1 MNTTGKKY
9 GGRKKGTP
17 NKEVKDIREAFQVL
31 IENNLDKMD
40 LWINQLAEKNPEKAI
55 NTILRLSDFI
65 LPKLTK
71 TEITQLPKDEYAN
84 MTDEELDAEIKK
96 NIEKYNENRNFLD
109 SIDKTEKKGKGSFE
123 RYFFND
129 EENDVLWNL
138 LENKSV
144 IKGENNSTS
153 LFDQFGQTMSLIPE
167 FKSADY
173 ILKIETEDSVLDINE
188 IVTTISNINTISLSY
203 VMDKNKIKTKSNLI
217 F

>member
-1 MNTTGKKY
+1 MAVFKLQLEDFSTTEYELIAIHTTIEVTKLAFLL
-9 GGRKKGTP
+9 
-17 NKEVKDIREAFQVL
+17 NK
-31 IENNLDKMD
+31 NL
-40 LWINQLAEKNPEKAI
+40 Q
-55 NTILRLSDFI
+55 TRFH
-65 LPKLTK
+65 
-71 TEITQLPKDEYAN
+71 
-84 MTDEELDAEIKK
+84 
-96 NIEKYNENRNFLD
+96 FLD
-109 SIDKTEKKGKGSFE
+109 SIDKTEKKEKGSFE